1 MKMQKFSI
9 FVKNNLQINMLNINN
24 VAKVRTIVITQVN
37 TEALHIAY
45 VL

>member
-9 FVKNNLQINMLNINN
+9 FVKNNLQINMLNINT
-24 VAKVRTIVITQVN
+24 VAKIRTVVIMQVN

-45 VL
+45 VI

>member
-24 VAKVRTIVITQVN
+24 VAKVRTIVIIQVN
-37 TEALHIAY
+37 TEALQIAY

>member
-24 VAKVRTIVITQVN
+24 VAKIRTIVIIQVN